1 MDRKSESD
9 SIYRNILTAFLILIM
24 HVLLVGGIGMLIFFI
39 SGIINH
45 TVWVIVGISCASA
58 GGYWI
63 YKRMRSDVREL
74 KNITGDS
81 FKGKDVEVSFLG
93 GVATFKVSDKRGEKR
108 PAGIPVE
115 RPRQLIG
122 AGPEDVKTLSELA
135 HLYEKKLITLDEYNR
150 VKKKILK

>member
-1 MDRKSESD
+1 MDRKSENN

-45 TVWVIVGISCASA
+45 TVWVIVGIACASA

-74 KNITGDS
+74 KNIVGDS
-81 FKGKDVEVSFLG
+81 LKGRDIEISFLG
-93 GVATFKVSDKRGEKR
+93 GAATFKVNDKRGEKR
-108 PAGIPVE
+108 TDSIPME
-115 RPRQLIG
+115 RPRQLTG

-150 VKKKILK
+150 VKRKILK

>member
-1 MDRKSESD
+1 MDRKNESN
-9 SIYRNILTAFLILIM
+9 SIYRNISTAFLILSM

-45 TVWVIVGISCASA
+45 TVWVIAGISCASA

-74 KNITGDS
+74 KNIAGDS
-81 FKGKDVEVSFLG
+81 FRGRDVEVSFLG

-108 PAGIPVE
+108 SGSIPLE
-115 RPRQLIG
+115 RPRQLTC
-122 AGPEDVKTLSELA
+122 AGSEDVKTLSELA
-135 HLYEKKLITLDEYNR
+135 HLYEKKLITLEEYNR
-150 VKKKILK
+150 LKKKILK

>member
-1 MDRKSESD
+1 MDRKSESN
-9 SIYRNILTAFLILIM
+9 SIYRNIVTAFLILIM

-45 TVWVIVGISCASA
+45 MVWVIVGISCASA

-63 YKRMRSDVREL
+63 YKRMKSDVREL
-74 KNITGDS
+74 KNFAGDS
-81 FKGKDVEVSFLG
+81 FKGRDIEVSFLR
-93 GVATFKVSDKRGEKR
+93 GVATFKVSANRDEKR
-108 PAGIPVE
+108 TGSIPLE
-115 RPRQLIG
+115 RPRQLTG

-135 HLYEKKLITLDEYNR
+135 HLYEKKLITLEEYNR